1 MKQSHVFLLL
11 FVVSLA
17 LFMSACSSKP
27 TAMIQRTEEAR
38 QEAVNEHADQF
49 APEDW
54 GAAEQSWQEAST
66 QINAGKYG
74 PASTLLL
81 KAQTRFQKARD
92 IAKGKREQAIQK
104 ITADQMG
111 ATARLE
117 ALKKDPG
124 FNKLPAARKKALDDR
139 VKEIEDSIA
148 KVGELLKNSQYSEAQ
163 LLAGKAFR
171 DAWEA
176 QQEVLK

>member
-11 FVVSLA
+11 LVVSLA

-54 GAAEQSWQEAST
+54 GAAEQSWQDAST
-66 QINAGKYG
+66 QITAGKYG

-92 IAKGKREQAIQK
+92 IAKGKREQTIQK
-104 ITADQMG
+104 I
-111 ATARLE
+111 
-117 ALKKDPG
+117 
-124 FNKLPAARKKALDDR
+124 
-139 VKEIEDSIA
+139 
-148 KVGELLKNSQYSEAQ
+148 
-163 LLAGKAFR
+163 
-171 DAWEA
+171 
-176 QQEVLK
+176 